1 MDRMLKIFE
10 PLLNIVNDN
19 RPKMLSGLT
28 QNGKWPGGSALHS
41 PLAEH
46 GATGGQAGAKRS
58 VGTNAEH
65 GKPVPLLERGR
76 KVVRPTAAV
85 RVEEVGES
93 ERSAAMAEIRAETS
107 PGAKASRLPTGVSS
121 RENLINGRRRKRR

>member
-1 MDRMLKIFE
+1 LDRMLKLLE
-10 PLLNIVNDN
+10 PLLNIVSDN

-28 QNGKWPGGSALHS
+28 QNGKWPGGSALYS

-46 GATGGQAGAKRS
+46 CATGGQAGAKRS

-65 GKPVPLLERGR
+65 GKPVLLLERGR

-85 RVEEVGES
+85 RVKEIGES
-93 ERSAAMAEIRAETS
+93 EGLAVMAGIRAGVL
-107 PGAKASRLPTGVSS
+107 PGAKASRLPIGVSS
-121 RENLINGRRRKRR
+121 RDNLINERRGKRR